1 MKQHL
6 KRFFQSRRPSRVLAL
21 FLAAALSVSAFAGW
35 QAVQFHHF
43 TDTLFRQEMESDTLS
58 MHYILAWPDAYGI
71 AGDAVCLAPYSPKEQ
86 EQAQLQLEQYC
97 KKARAICP
105 LFFGKDSRLLLSLL
119 TRRLENSRMEASFP
133 FYAEPLS
140 PGSGIQSSLPILLAE
155 YTFRSKQDV
164 DNYLT
169 LLTQIPAYLEGI
181 AAYEKEKAAAGL
193 FMSDSAADKVIEQC
207 YEILDAEQL
216 IGGIHFLNTTFAQRL
231 HNLAQHGLITAA
243 EKEAYLQQ
251 NHAVLLDYVLPAYE
265 RLGDEILLLKGSGT
279 NPGGLAQFP
288 RGREYYALL
297 FAQTTGCSRSLPEV
311 EALLTARLQEDTHA
325 LAHIMQQSPDLTL
338 ITPEE
343 EFPREAPSV
352 CLHDL
357 QARMQADFPA
367 MPETDASPSYTVKK
381 VSENLADYC
390 APAFYLT
397 PPIDDITE
405 NAIYINEKDTPDG
418 LELYTTLAH
427 EGYPGHL
434 YQTVYYQLC
443 QQNNRTNPARNL
455 LHYGGYTEGW
465 ALYAEM
471 LSYEYAKEYMAE
483 NIDTGHISDDS
494 LLFIDAMKR
503 NRSIQLCL
511 YALMDIEIHYNGA
524 DYESVHQA
532 LSKFGITE
540 PQITRSIY
548 DYIVEE
554 PVNYPKYYVGF
565 LEFELLKEAAKE
577 TWDEDYSDMR
587 FHQAILETGPC
598 PFDVLWEDLGLKK
611 SE

>member
-6 KRFFQSRRPSRVLAL
+6 KRFFHSRRSARVLAL
-21 FLAAALSVSAFAGW
+21 FLTAALSVSAFAGW
-35 QAVQFHHF
+35 QAVQFRYF

-58 MHYILAWPDAYGI
+58 MHYILAHPDAYGI
-71 AGDAVCLAPYSPKEQ
+71 ADDMVCLTPYSPQGQ
-86 EQAQLQLEQYC
+86 EQAQLQLEQC
-97 KKARAICP
+97 RKKACSICP
-105 LFFGKDSRLLLSLL
+105 LFFRKDTRLLLTLL
-119 TRRLENSRMEASFP
+119 TRQLESSRAEAAFP

-164 DNYLT
+164 DNYLM

-193 FMSDSAADKVIEQC
+193 FMSDSAADKIIEQC
-207 YEILDAEQL
+207 YEILDAGQL
-216 IGGIHFLNTTFAQRL
+216 RSGVHFLNVTFAQRL
-231 HNLAQHGLITAA
+231 QNLVQRGLITAA
-243 EKEAYLQQ
+243 EKETYLQQ
-251 NHAVLLDYVLPAYE
+251 NHTVLLDYVLPAYE

-279 NPGGLAQFP
+279 NPDGLAQFP
-288 RGREYYALL
+288 KGREYYALL
-297 FAQTTGCSRSLPEV
+297 FARTTGCSRPLPEV

-325 LAHIMQQSPDLTL
+325 LAHIMQQAPDLTL
-338 ITPEE
+338 IAPEE
-343 EFPREAPSV
+343 EFPAQAPSV

-357 QARMQADFPA
+357 QTRMQEDFPA
-367 MPETDASPSYTVKK
+367 IPETETPPSCTVKK
-381 VSENLADYC
+381 VSESLADYC

-443 QQNNRTNPARNL
+443 QQKNHINPARNL

-465 ALYAEM
+465 ALYVEM
-471 LSYEYAKEYMAE
+471 LSYDYAKEYMAA
-483 NIDTGHISDDS
+483 NAAAGSVSDDS

-540 PQITRSIY
+540 PQVTRNIY

-565 LEFELLKEAAKE
+565 LEFELLQEAAKE
-577 TWDEDYSDMR
+577 KWEEDYSDMR
-587 FHQAILETGPC
+587 FHEAILETGPC
-598 PFDVLWEDLGLKK
+598 PFDILWEELGIED
-611 SE
+611 SQ

>member
-6 KRFFQSRRPSRVLAL
+6 KRFFHSRRSARVLAL
-21 FLAAALSVSAFAGW
+21 FLTAALSVSAFAGW
-35 QAVQFHHF
+35 QAVQFRYF

-58 MHYILAWPDAYGI
+58 MHYILAHPDAYGI
-71 AGDAVCLAPYSPKEQ
+71 ADDMVCLTPYSPQGQ
-86 EQAQLQLEQYC
+86 EQAQLQLEQC
-97 KKARAICP
+97 RKKACSICP
-105 LFFGKDSRLLLSLL
+105 LFFRKDTRLLLTLL
-119 TRRLENSRMEASFP
+119 TRQLESSRAEAAFP

-164 DNYLT
+164 DNYLM

-193 FMSDSAADKVIEQC
+193 FMSDSAADKIIEQC
-207 YEILDAEQL
+207 YEILDAGQL
-216 IGGIHFLNTTFAQRL
+216 RSGVHFLNVTFAQRL
-231 HNLAQHGLITAA
+231 QNLVQRGLITAA
-243 EKEAYLQQ
+243 EKETYLQQ
-251 NHAVLLDYVLPAYE
+251 NHTVLLDYVLPAYE

-279 NPGGLAQFP
+279 NPDGLAQFP
-288 RGREYYALL
+288 KGREYYALL
-297 FAQTTGCSRSLPEV
+297 FARTTGCSRPLPEV

-325 LAHIMQQSPDLTL
+325 LAHIMQQAPDLTL
-338 ITPEE
+338 IAPEE
-343 EFPREAPSV
+343 EF
-352 CLHDL
+352 
-357 QARMQADFPA
+357 
-367 MPETDASPSYTVKK
+367 
-381 VSENLADYC
+381 
-390 APAFYLT
+390 PAFYLT

-443 QQNNRTNPARNL
+443 QQKNHINPARNL

-465 ALYAEM
+465 ALYVEM
-471 LSYEYAKEYMAE
+471 LSYDYAKEYMAA
-483 NIDTGHISDDS
+483 NAAAGSVSDDS

-540 PQITRSIY
+540 PQVTRNIY

-565 LEFELLKEAAKE
+565 LEFELLQEAAKE
-577 TWDEDYSDMR
+577 KWEEDYSDMR
-587 FHQAILETGPC
+587 FHEAILETGPC
-598 PFDVLWEDLGLKK
+598 PFDILWEELGIED
-611 SE
+611 SQ